1 MIQGQ
6 KDKIIEII
14 KNNAKFNDIEINEE
28 TILANDLG
36 MDDLDVITVVME
48 IENEF
53 GLFFECSDTFEE
65 IKTIGDLFKKFE
77 EAE

>member
-53 GLFFECSDTFEE
+53 GLFLECSDTFEE
-65 IKTIGDLFKKFE
+65 IKTVSDLFKKFE

>member
-14 KNNAKFNDIEINEE
+14 RNNAQFDDIEITEE
-28 TILANDLG
+28 TIFANDLG

-48 IENEF
+48 VEDEF
-53 GLFFECSDTFEE
+53 GLFLECSDTFEE
-65 IKTIGDLFKKFE
+65 IKTVSDLFKKFE